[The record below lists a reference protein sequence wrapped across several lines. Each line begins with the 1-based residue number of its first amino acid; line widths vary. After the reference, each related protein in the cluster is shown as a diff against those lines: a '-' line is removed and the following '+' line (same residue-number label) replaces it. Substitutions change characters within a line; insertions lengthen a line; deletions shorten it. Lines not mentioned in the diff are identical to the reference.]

1 MAREYRYISGDSH
14 LEIDSKWWVDRV
26 PAAHRERAPR
36 LIRLPD
42 GGDAWLIEGRPLRE
56 VPSDLYGGKG
66 RDHWQPFGQNY
77 ETTPGTGPAEQ
88 RLREQ
93 DADRIDAEVLF
104 PGASSPSM
112 WRSISDD
119 AAYKAVLRAYND
131 FLAEDYC
138 AVAPDRLL
146 GLGMVPWTGVDDA
159 IAELEHCKRQGL
171 RGVMLSAYPSGR
183 GYPTPED
190 DRFWA
195 AALDLQMPL
204 TIHQQLD
211 RSGERARPPF
221 QYPAASKQ
229 VLDRIGPV
237 RDFIV
242 QFTKFGRLGSFN
254 AVQMALAGV
263 FQRFP
268 TLHLFFA
275 ETQIGWL
282 PFFLE
287 QADIRYERHSRWG
300 EELLGVPQL
309 DRPLSQVIRE
319 HCSWGFQADRA
330 GVELRHH
337 IGVER
342 LIWATDF
349 PHQESEWPHSDQ
361 VLARNFAGVPADEVR
376 RMVAD
381 NAIAFF
387 HLDAAPA
394 AQATGAASAATR

>member
-26 PAAHRERAPR
+26 PAQHRARAPR

-66 RDHWQPFGQNY
+66 RERWLPYGQSY
-77 ETTPGTGPAEQ
+77 ETTPGTGPAKQ

-93 DADRIDAEVLF
+93 DEDGIDAEVLF

-112 WRSISDD
+112 WRSITDD
-119 AAYKAVLRAYND
+119 DAYKAVLRAYND

-138 AVAPDRLL
+138 AAAPDRLI
-146 GLGMVPWTGVDDA
+146 GLGMIPWTGVDKA
-159 IAELEHCKRQGL
+159 IAEMEHCKRQGL
-171 RGVMLSAYPSGR
+171 KGVMLGAYPSGR
-183 GYPTPED
+183 GHPTAED

-195 AALDLQMPL
+195 AALDLQMPI
-204 TIHQQLD
+204 TVHQQLD
-211 RSGERARPPF
+211 RSGERAKPDLA
-221 QYPAASKQ
+221 YPAAAKPA
-229 VLDRIGPV
+229 LERIGPV
-237 RDFIV
+237 RAFV
-242 QFTKFGRLGSFN
+242 QQFTKFGRLGSFN

-268 TLHLFFA
+268 ALRLFFA

-287 QADIRYERHSRWG
+287 QADIRYDRHSRWG
-300 EELLGVPQL
+300 EELLGVPEL
-309 DRPLSQVIRE
+309 DRPLSAVLRE
-319 HCSWGFQADRA
+319 HCYWGFQADRA
-330 GVELRHH
+330 GVLLRDQ

-349 PHQESEWPHSDQ
+349 PHQESEWPHSAD
-361 VLARNFAGVPADEVR
+361 VLARNFADVPEDEVR
-376 RMVAD
+376 RMVVQ
-381 NAIAFF
+381 NAIDFF
-387 HLDAAPA
+387 HLDAVAAP
-394 AQATGAASAATR
+394 QATGAASAAAG